1 MDRVDQEFSFRKL
14 WQTVREALRGDHAD
28 YTKGPLTDAIIL
40 LAVPMVVEMLMESLF
55 AVVDIFWVSRLGKNA
70 VAAVG
75 LTESLMA
82 VMETL
87 AMGLSIGVSAMVS
100 RRIGEKD
107 PEAAAR
113 ASVQGLWLACFVS
126 LLLGILGAQHAA
138 SLLRLMGADAD
149 VVQSGA
155 GFTQVMMA
163 GSGSMILLFITN
175 AAFRGAG
182 DAAIAMRTLIFAN
195 SLNMLLG
202 PCLIFGLGPFP
213 QMGVRGAA
221 VATVVGR
228 SLGVL
233 YQLFRLT
240 RPGGHL
246 SVRMRHL
253 PIDLRVMRRLLDLSA
268 AGTLQSFVST
278 ASWVGTA
285 RLMSAFG
292 SVAMAGYT
300 IGIRVI
306 VFGLLPSWGIAN
318 AAATLVGQSLGAK
331 DPERARQSVWRAGFI
346 NLCVMGF
353 VGLLFVIF
361 AGPIVRLFSDD
372 AAVQGAGEFCL
383 RIIASGYIFYAYGMV
398 FGQAFNGAGDAW
410 TPMLLNLLCFWC
422 GQMPLA
428 WYLSTKTSLGLV
440 GIPVAVTLAFSAY
453 AVAAGLMF
461 RRGRWATRTV

>member
-1 MDRVDQEFSFRKL
+1 MDSEFSFRKL
-14 WQTVREALRGDHAD
+14 RQTVREALRGDHAD
-28 YTKGPLTDAIIL
+28 YTTGPLTDAIVL
-40 LAVPMVVEMLMESLF
+40 LSVPMVVEMLMESLF

-87 AMGLSIGVSAMVS
+87 AMGLSIGVTAMVS

-113 ASVQGLWLACFVS
+113 AAVQGLWLAGFLS
-126 LLLGILGAQHAA
+126 LILGIIGAYHAP
-138 SLLRLMGADAD
+138 SLLRLMGAEPD
-149 VVQSGA
+149 VVQSGV
-155 GFTQVMMA
+155 GFTQTMLA

-213 QMGVRGAA
+213 ALGVRGAA
-221 VATVVGR
+221 VATTVGR

-233 YQLFRLT
+233 YQLYRLT
-240 RPGGHL
+240 QAGGHL
-246 SVRMRHL
+246 VVRPRHL
-253 PIDLRVMRRLLDLSA
+253 PLDFRVMRRLLDLSA
-268 AGTLQSFVST
+268 AGTLQTFVST

-300 IGIRVI
+300 IGIRII

-331 DPERARQSVWRAGFI
+331 NPERARQAVWRAGFI

-353 VGLLFVIF
+353 VGLLFVLF
-361 AGPIVRLFSDD
+361 AGSIVRLFSDEV
-372 AAVQGAGEFCL
+372 AVQNAGESCL
-383 RIIASGYIFYAYGMV
+383 RIIASGYVFYAYGMV

-422 GQMPLA
+422 LQMPLA
-428 WYLSTKTSLGLV
+428 WYLSTHTALRTS
-440 GIPVAVTLAFSAY
+440 GIPAAVALAFSCY
-453 AVAAGLMF
+453 AVIAGLAF
-461 RRGRWATRTV
+461 RQGRWAKRTL

>member
-1 MDRVDQEFSFRKL
+1 MDRQFSFRKL
-14 WQTVREALRGDHAD
+14 WQTIREALRGDHAD
-28 YTKGPLTDAIIL
+28 YTTGPLTDAIVL

-55 AVVDIFWVSRLGKNA
+55 AIVDIFWVSRLGKHA

-75 LTESLMA
+75 LTESLVA
-82 VMETL
+82 VTETL
-87 AMGLSIGVSAMVS
+87 AMGLSIGVTALVS

-113 ASVQGLWLACFVS
+113 AAVQGLWLAGILSVI
-126 LLLGILGAQHAA
+126 LGIVGAKYAA
-138 SLLRLMGADAD
+138 SLLQLMGADAE
-149 VVQSGA
+149 VVQRGS
-155 GFTQVMMA
+155 GFTQLMMA
-163 GSGSMILLFITN
+163 GSGSLILLFITN

-213 QMGVRGAA
+213 ALGVRGAA
-221 VATVVGR
+221 VATIIGR

-233 YQLFRLT
+233 YQLYRLT
-240 RPGGHL
+240 QSGGHL
-246 SVRMRHL
+246 AVRLRHL
-253 PIDLRVMRRLLDLSA
+253 RMDFGLMRRLLELSS

-278 ASWVGTA
+278 ASWIGTA
-285 RLMSAFG
+285 RLMATFG
-292 SVAMAGYT
+292 SVAVAGYT

-361 AGPIVRLFSDD
+361 ARPIVFLFTDE
-372 AAVQGAGEFCL
+372 AAVQEAAAACL

-410 TPMLLNLLCFWC
+410 TPMGLNLLCFWC

-428 WYLSTKTSLGLV
+428 WYLSTKTPLGLV
-440 GIPVAVTLAFSAY
+440 GVPVAVALAFSSH
-453 AVAAGLMF
+453 AVAAGLLF
-461 RRGRWATRTV
+461 RRGRWALKTV